1 MGKRTSYSVPHG
13 AVGSN
18 ARPDHS
24 MLRSCSSETRMQAV
38 HEHLKIES
46 PDKEVE
52 AIVESVKNRVNVM
65 WKEKQLPKF
74 IQFGRDG
81 KGENSHALNGPT
93 VKAVL
98 RDPNLII
105 DTIEA
110 MAPVYALMEQGR
122 YQLGQKVEKVKVRTE
137 GSGASVGDAPVT
149 KKQGGGRP
157 RTVIKPK
164 PKKKNER
171 GMGFGNI
178 VSDDSD
184 EEGHVGQGG
193 AHETCHAGPPSN
205 GETVE
210 SEVSAPNLPDELRD
224 AERVGKELSYSQ
236 RVGIAFV
243 AFMAFYTKLHAAHD
257 RKASDVSENERCVL
271 AEQAIKMSLEMQR
284 AFIALM
290 GTHKRR
296 TYAHDFVYGLHA
308 LYTTFAKPWNAAT
321 EGSEHAHL
329 EKKIFF
335 HRLACNNGKAK
346 SSCYQVLKLRLVKQQ
361 MVQDY
366 ARAILPWSEY
376 CASRCGRI
384 FGAGSSPN
392 SNTDV
397 HDATASSSTRKRKRQ
412 HKRSC
417 LSVKGQKKYKVDHK
431 MGANSENIRKNICLS
446 CQARK

>member
-1 MGKRTSYSVPHG
+1 MTKLEADRANRAHLDASKLQNEDAKFAKQHLASQWGREPLIPFHMVQWDPMHG
-13 AVGSN
+13 LHNEFN
-18 ARPDHS
+18 ALINEP
-24 MLRSCSSETRMQAV
+24 V

-205 GETVE
+205 G
-210 SEVSAPNLPDELRD
+210 
-224 AERVGKELSYSQ
+224 
-236 RVGIAFV
+236 
-243 AFMAFYTKLHAAHD
+243 
-257 RKASDVSENERCVL
+257 
-271 AEQAIKMSLEMQR
+271 
-284 AFIALM
+284 
-290 GTHKRR
+290 
-296 TYAHDFVYGLHA
+296 
-308 LYTTFAKPWNAAT
+308 
-321 EGSEHAHL
+321 
-329 EKKIFF
+329 
-335 HRLACNNGKAK
+335 
-346 SSCYQVLKLRLVKQQ
+346 
-361 MVQDY
+361 
-366 ARAILPWSEY
+366 
-376 CASRCGRI
+376 
-384 FGAGSSPN
+384 
-392 SNTDV
+392 
-397 HDATASSSTRKRKRQ
+397 
-412 HKRSC
+412 
-417 LSVKGQKKYKVDHK
+417 
-431 MGANSENIRKNICLS
+431 
-446 CQARK
+446 